1 MRRKAVG
8 GRKDRQYFRRT
19 AVTTKAE
26 NLKPLNL
33 SRGGRRR

>member
-8 GRKDRQYFRRT
+8 GRKDKAYFRRT

-26 NLKPLNL
+26 NLRPLSLN
-33 SRGGRRR
+33 RGGRRR